1 MTTGCA
7 AVDQVGQMN
16 ITGNV
21 IPPMWYKNIKFK
33 NGKPHFVAITLL
45 SDLLYWYRP
54 TIVRDEATGAI
65 VKSRKK
71 FKSDMLQR
79 NYQSFADQ
87 FGFTKR
93 QVKEAFDFLEQHKL
107 ITREFRNIQAGGTNL
122 NNVMFLSPIP
132 ENIQKVTYEEYDINL
147 LVTGEESSCVGTD
160 DPHTLE
166 RTTLLRSNVPPSYIG
181 TDEPIT
187 LERGT
192 NTEITTK
199 ITTENYVDGDAHVR
213 EANPF
218 HFYQENGFGVIGG
231 YIAQKIADWCED
243 LSDALVL
250 EAMKLAVEQGK
261 KTWSYTEAILKSW
274 NDKGVKSLA
283 DAKADQQEFQEKRSK
298 AKNKPKGG
306 YSRKPMREEKLPE
319 WLQDDKKQ
327 DAQPNAI
334 ESHSDE
340 FDFEAEKA
348 KLEAELKDFRKE

>member
-7 AVDQVGQMN
+7 AVDQVGQMS
-16 ITGNV
+16 IQGNV

-33 NGKPHFVAITLL
+33 NGKPHFVAITIL
-45 SDLLYWYRP
+45 SDILYWYRP
-54 TIVRDEATGAI
+54 TIVRDETTGVI
-65 VKSRKK
+65 VESRKK
-71 FKSDMLQR
+71 FKADMLQR
-79 NYQSFADQ
+79 NYQSFSEQ

-93 QVKEAFDFLEQHKL
+93 QTKEAFDFLEDHQL
-107 ITREFRNIQAGGTNL
+107 VTREFRTVQTSGTIL
-122 NNVMFLSPIP
+122 NNVMFVAPVT
-132 ENIQKVTYEEYDINL
+132 ENIQKVTYEDYDITL
-147 LVTGEESSCVGTD
+147 LRSNEPPPTLECTTLPHSDVP
-160 DPHTLE
+160 PHTLE
-166 RTTLLRSNVPPSYIG
+166 RR
-181 TDEPIT
+181 
-187 LERGT
+187 T
-192 NTEITTK
+192 NTDITTN
-199 ITTENYVDGDAHVR
+199 ITTNNYVDDDAHAR
-213 EANPF
+213 EDNPF
-218 HFYQENGFGVIGG
+218 DFYQENGFGVIGS
-231 YIAQKIADWCED
+231 YIAQKMADWCED
-243 LSDALVL
+243 LSGELVL

-334 ESHSDE
+334 ESHSDD

-348 KLEAELKDFRKE
+348 KLEAELKEFRKE